1 MCSGLLPL
9 VTVLVSFAGSPLRE
23 PSLDEVHFF
32 AEGMRLYNAGDAAG
46 AERAWRAGYDI
57 AHDPAFLVHV
67 GEAEEKE
74 GRPGAAAETYRRYL
88 REAPDAADRTEIEQR
103 IARIA
108 PPLQQAPPATAPAP
122 APEANEIPG
131 ELGAGAAAARPTPPA
146 PPAKAPGATAAPGAP
161 AAGGART
168 ADQEIPQ
175 EELEGWNTL
184 RGTAWIATAVA
195 VAALGTAGF
204 FAASASSKKDDVNRL
219 TSFRDDMTGAPL
231 EYATIASQYET
242 AVRDGQRY
250 DRNAKIALGVSVAT
264 AVFATSLF
272 IVDSVR
278 APESRLVL
286 APALSPPSG
295 GARAAAGAALTWT
308 F

>member
-9 VTVLVSFAGSPLRE
+9 VTVLLSFAGSPLRE
-23 PSLDEVHFF
+23 PSPDEVRFF
-32 AEGMRLYNAGDAAG
+32 AEGMRLYNTGDAAG

-88 REAPDAADRTEIEQR
+88 REAPDAVDKVEIEQR
-103 IARIA
+103 IAKIA
-108 PPLQQAPPATAPAP
+108 PPVQQAPPATPPAP
-122 APEANEIPG
+122 APEAEVPG
-131 ELGAGAAAARPTPPA
+131 EMGAGAPAARPTPPA
-146 PPAKAPGATAAPGAP
+146 PPARAPGAPATAAPG
-161 AAGGART
+161 GARA

-219 TSFRDDMTGAPL
+219 TTFRDEMTGAPI
-231 EYATIASQYET
+231 EYATVASQYET

-250 DRNAKIALGVSVAT
+250 DRNAKIALGVSIAT

-286 APALSPPSG
+286 APTLAPSSR
-295 GARAAAGAALTWT
+295 GAGAATGAALTWT